1 MDLTELELMRRHVS
15 MPTTSHRILTRVAKE
30 EENFFGLLF
39 FLELL
44 SYHGHHINLC
54 MDPHLEDALGILLGI
69 LCGFKN
75 TSENLN

>member
-54 MDPHLEDALGILLGI
+54 MDPHLEDALGTFYVVLKALQKI
-69 LCGFKN
+69 
-75 TSENLN
+75 

>member
-15 MPTTSHRILTRVAKE
+15 MPHTSRRILTRVAKE

-54 MDPHLEDALGILLGI
+54 MDPHLEDGYI